1 MADDSTTFL
10 KTDTKNNSMK
20 TPRSSSILFIRQFAR
35 VYFNSGESDLTSF
48 VVN

>member
-10 KTDTKNNSMK
+10 KTDIKGNSVK
-20 TPRSSSILFIRQFAR
+20 TPRSSTLLFIRQFAR